1 MNSILYMLAKKPILD
16 IIKEE
21 INEVVKDFSE
31 IFEILKDLTYG
42 NLEKLLGP
50 DIALMFV
57 IAVGAILLTII
68 CLKII
73 NR

>member
-1 MNSILYMLAKKPILD
+1 MNPFTYFLVKKSFLD
-16 IIKEE
+16 QVKEE
-21 INEVVKDFSE
+21 FNEVLQDFIE
-31 IFEILKDLTYG
+31 IFEMLKDLTYG

-50 DIALMFV
+50 DIALMLV
-57 IAVGAILLTII
+57 IGVGAILVMII